1 MPMVVQSPP
10 VATLEDLYQVDGK
23 AELIDGRIV
32 RMPTG
37 YGSALAAGE
46 IYASLRDYVRTTGRG
61 VALPDG
67 AGFAQRPKMPSGRE
81 SFSPDAAYYTG
92 PPPANRM
99 RFIDGAPDFAAEVR
113 SETNRE
119 RDIAAKRID
128 YFLAGTLV
136 IWDVDPEDQTVT
148 VYRAGETDP
157 PRAFRRGDTVDAEP
171 AVPGWTMRVD
181 EIFG

>member
-1 MPMVVQSPP
+1 MVVRTQPG
-10 VATLEDLYQVDGK
+10 ATLEDLYQVDGK

-37 YGSALAAGE
+37 HASALAAGE
-46 IYASLRDYVRTTGRG
+46 IYASLRQYVRTTGRG
-61 VALPDG
+61 IAYPDG
-67 AGFAQRPKMPSGRE
+67 AGFAQRPKMASGRE

-99 RFIDGAPDFAAEVR
+99 RFIDGAPDFATEVR

-128 YFLAGTLV
+128 YFLAGTRV
-136 IWDVDPEDQTVT
+136 IWDVDPEAQTVT
-148 VYRAGETDP
+148 VYRAGDSNP
-157 PRAFRRGDTVDAEP
+157 PALYKRGDIAEAEP
-171 AVPGWTMRVD
+171 AVPGWSIKVD
-181 EIFG
+181 DIFG

>member
-1 MPMVVQSPP
+1 MVVRNPAI
-10 VATLEDLYQVDGK
+10 ATLEDLYAVDGK
-23 AELIDGRIV
+23 AELINGRIV

-46 IYASLRDYVRTTGRG
+46 IYASLRDYVRQTGRG

-67 AGFAQRPKMPSGRE
+67 AGFAQRPKMASGRE

-119 RDIAAKRID
+119 PDIAAKRDD
-128 YFLAGTLV
+128 YFAAGTRV
-136 IWDVDPEDQTVT
+136 VWDVDPEGQTVT
-148 VYRAGETDP
+148 VFRAGDANP
-157 PRAFRRGDTVDAEP
+157 PTVYRRGDTAEAEP
-171 AVPGWTMRVD
+171 AVPGWTMAVD
-181 EIFG
+181 DIFG